1 MQVASSVNLI
11 IDVGDNTAYLD
22 VTYSAIDSTSGSI
35 EVNFTVIQTKI
46 TFSIKWIYENN
57 ACSIIFTVIFHLFFF
72 AYEGLI
78 LSEYVNIL
86 DDIENYILDLLRDR
100 GYLVSHTYLHLD
112 EI

>member
-1 MQVASSVNLI
+1 M
-11 IDVGDNTAYLD
+11 
-22 VTYSAIDSTSGSI
+22 
-35 EVNFTVIQTKI
+35 
-46 TFSIKWIYENN
+46 
-57 ACSIIFTVIFHLFFF
+57 IFHLFFF